1 MFIHQQNQNTKFKNE
16 TKIHGLAKN
25 KQCKRRRRTKAARE
39 EEREKSS
46 FAAFCRE
53 NDDQSRPGRLD
64 QRLKNLVQ
72 AKDTMK
78 IL

>member
-1 MFIHQQNQNTKFKNE
+1 MNKQN

-25 KQCKRRRRTKAARE
+25 KQCKRRRTKAARE

>member
-1 MFIHQQNQNTKFKNE
+1 MDWQKTNNAE
-16 TKIHGLAKN
+16 DEEL
-25 KQCKRRRRTKAARE
+25 KQPE

-72 AKDTMK
+72 GYNEDSM
-78 IL
+78 